1 MPMFQL
7 LADCFEEVLLVDNRH
22 MPRRGVDLEG
32 LMGDFEP
39 DRVLFVN
46 TVYQI
51 SGGAVK
57 GF

>member
-1 MPMFQL
+1 MPMVQL
-7 LADCFEEVLLVDNRH
+7 LADCFEEVLLVDNRQ
-22 MPRRGVDLEG
+22 MPGRGVDLES
-32 LMGDFEP
+32 MIGDFKP